1 MNLLIRAFI
10 IYYIFSTIVLGDE
23 VKVFDFTDKEL
34 SGLEVRKVRGA
45 DNKTIYTV
53 GSNDNGNFFKA
64 VADNAASGLGKELK
78 IDLNKTPFINIT
90 WKIEKD
96 LAGIKENT
104 KKGHDFAARVFAIK
118 KTGATPLSNRAINYV
133 FSSNNE
139 IGFNSPSPYTKK
151 SIDNVL
157 SSTKNNFDEWIT
169 VKANVKEDFKKF
181 HDLDVNELDGLAIM
195 SDTDN
200 SKMKAIAYY
209 QNIYFS
215 SDQLN
220 LKNFFKKLLNKDR
233 ITATITSSNGFA

>member
-1 MNLLIRAFI
+1 MKFIFKILLITFLT
-10 IYYIFSTIVLGDE
+10 SNMTLSEE
-23 VKVFDFTDKEL
+23 VKVFDFTEEEVSTL
-34 SGLEVRKVRGA
+34 QVRKVRGA

-53 GSNDNGNFFKA
+53 GSNQNGNFLKA
-64 VADNAASGLGKELK
+64 VAENAASGLGKEIK
-78 IDLNKTPFINIT
+78 IDLDKTPFINIT

-96 LAGIKENT
+96 LSGIEENT
-104 KKGHDFAARVFAIK
+104 KKGHDYAARVFVIK

-133 FSSNNE
+133 FSSNNKV
-139 IGFNSPSPYTKK
+139 GLNWQSPYTKK

-157 SSTKNNFDEWIT
+157 ASTKNNLNEWIT

-200 SKMKAIAYY
+200 SKLKSVAYY

-215 SDQLN
+215 
-220 LKNFFKKLLNKDR
+220 
-233 ITATITSSNGFA
+233 AE

>member
-1 MNLLIRAFI
+1 MKLLIKFLITFLVFNSISFAN
-10 IYYIFSTIVLGDE
+10 E
-23 VKVFDFTDKEL
+23 VKVFDFTEVEL
-34 SGLEVRKVRGA
+34 SELNVRKVRGA

-53 GSNDNGNFFKA
+53 GSNDNGNFLKA
-64 VADNAASGLGKELK
+64 VADNAASGLGKEVK

-96 LAGIKENT
+96 LPGIKENT
-104 KKGHDFAARVFAIK
+104 KKGHDFAARVFAVK

-133 FSSNNE
+133 FSSNSE
-139 IGFNSPSPYTKK
+139 VGFNSPSPYTKK

-157 SSTKNNFDEWIT
+157 ASTKNNLNEWIT
-169 VKANVKEDFKKF
+169 VKANVKEDFKRF
-181 HDLDVNELDGLAIM
+181 HDLNVDELDGLAIM

-215 SDQLN
+215 
-220 LKNFFKKLLNKDR
+220 
-233 ITATITSSNGFA
+233 AE

>member
-1 MNLLIRAFI
+1 MNILIKTLILIFI
-10 IYYIFSTIVLGDE
+10 IIKTGYANEI
-23 VKVFDFTDKEL
+23 KVFNFTKDEL
-34 SGLEVRKVRGA
+34 SNLEIRKVRGA
-45 DNKTIYTV
+45 ENKTIYTI
-53 GSNDNGNFFKA
+53 GSNENGNFLKA
-64 VADNAASGLGKELK
+64 VADNAASGLGKEVK

-96 LAGIKENT
+96 LPGIKENT
-104 KKGHDFAARVFAIK
+104 KKGHDFAARVFAVK

-133 FSSNNE
+133 FSSNSE
-139 IGFNSPSPYTKK
+139 VGFSSPSPYTKK

-157 SSTKNNFDEWIT
+157 ASTKKNLDKWVT
-169 VKANVKEDFKKF
+169 VKANVKEDFKRF

-215 SDQLN
+215 EN
-220 LKNFFKKLLNKDR
+220 
-233 ITATITSSNGFA
+233 

>member
-1 MNLLIRAFI
+1 MKFIFRIIICTLIVVGSSQAN
-10 IYYIFSTIVLGDE
+10 E
-23 VKVFDFTDKEL
+23 VKVFDFTESEL
-34 SGLEVRKVRGA
+34 SQLNVRKVRGA

-53 GSNDNGNFFKA
+53 GSNENGNFLKA
-64 VADNAASGLGKELK
+64 EANNAASGLGKEIK
-78 IDLNKTPFINIT
+78 IDLNKTPYINIT

-96 LAGIKENT
+96 LPGINENS

-151 SIDNVL
+151 SVDNVL
-157 SSTKNNFDEWIT
+157 ASTKKNFNEWVT

-200 SKMKAIAYY
+200 SKMKAIAYF

-215 SDQLN
+215 EN
-220 LKNFFKKLLNKDR
+220 
-233 ITATITSSNGFA
+233 